1 MKITLLQLNSSDD
14 ISKNLER
21 IVALVESHLAAQ
33 TQNPTQKKTRL
44 FILPENSLYF
54 RIIEGE
60 PLKALTLDS
69 AEIQQLQRLADLH
82 KIDLHFT
89 TAISDGGKVW
99 NASVLVSPGEPAK
112 IIYKKIHLFDIQLE
126 GQKAIRE
133 SDFFTHGDEVT
144 GFEIDGVR
152 FGSSICY
159 DLRFSELYQQLAKN
173 KVDVILVPAAFL
185 VKTGQAHWETLL
197 RARAIESQAYVLAS
211 AQVGEHKTTQAGK
224 AASRFTYGHTMA
236 IDPWGQV
243 VEIKAEGVG
252 CLDIEISLDL
262 VRSVRRQIPMS
273 EHRRLK

>member
-1 MKITLLQLNSSDD
+1 MKITLLQLNSSDN
-14 ISKNLER
+14 IAKNLEQ
-21 IVALVESHLAAQ
+21 ILTLIEEHLAKQ
-33 TQNPTQKKTRL
+33 TVDKRTRL

-60 PLKALTLDS
+60 ALQPLKTDS
-69 AEIQQLQRLADLH
+69 VEIQRLQTLCD
-82 KIDLHFT
+82 KQNVDVHFT
-89 TAISDGGKVW
+89 TAMEDKGHVW
-99 NASVLVSPGEPAK
+99 NASVLVSPNEAPK

-133 SDFFTHGDEVT
+133 SDFFVHGDEVT
-144 GFEIDGVR
+144 GFEINGVR

-159 DLRFSELYQQLAKN
+159 DIRFSELYQQLARN

-197 RARAIESQAYVLAS
+197 RARAIESQAYVLAP

-224 AASRFTYGHTMA
+224 TASRFTYGHTMA
-236 IDPWGQV
+236 VDPWGQI
-243 VEIKAEGVG
+243 VECKAEGVG

-262 VRSVRRQIPMS
+262 IRSVRRQIPMS
-273 EHRRLK
+273 DHRRLK

>member
-1 MKITLLQLNSSDD
+1 MKITLCQLNSSDN
-14 ISKNLER
+14 ISKNLEQM
-21 IVALVESHLAAQ
+21 VSLVESHLATQAQ
-33 TQNPTQKKTRL
+33 SKSRL
-44 FILPENSLYF
+44 FIFPENSLYF
-54 RIIEGE
+54 RVIEGE
-60 PLKALTLDS
+60 PLQSVSLDS
-69 AEIQQLQRLADLH
+69 VEIQKLQKLADTH

-89 TAISDGGKVW
+89 TPVDDGGKVW
-99 NASVLVSPGEPAK
+99 NASVLVSPNESAK

-126 GQKAIRE
+126 GQKPIRE
-133 SDFFTHGDEVT
+133 SDFFTHGEEVT
-144 GFEIDGVR
+144 GFEIDGLR

-211 AQVGEHKTTQAGK
+211 GQVGEHKTTQAGK

-236 IDPWGQV
+236 IDPWGSV
-243 VEIKAEGVG
+243 VQCKAEGVG

-262 VRSVRRQIPMS
+262 IRSVRRQIPMGD
-273 EHRRLK
+273 HRRLK

>member
-1 MKITLLQLNSSDD
+1 MKITLCQLNSADN
-14 ISKNLER
+14 ISKNLEQM
-21 IVALVESHLAAQ
+21 VLLVESHLATQAQ
-33 TQNPTQKKTRL
+33 SKSRL
-44 FILPENSLYF
+44 FIFPENSLYF
-54 RIIEGE
+54 RVIEGE
-60 PLKALTLDS
+60 PLQSVSLDS
-69 AEIQQLQRLADLH
+69 VEVQKLQKLADTH

-89 TAISDGGKVW
+89 TPIADGGKVW
-99 NASVLVSPGEPAK
+99 NASVLVSPNEPAK

-126 GQKAIRE
+126 GQKPIRE
-133 SDFFTHGDEVT
+133 SDFFTHGEEVT
-144 GFEIDGVR
+144 GFEIDGLR

-211 AQVGEHKTTQAGK
+211 GQVGEHKTTQAGK

-236 IDPWGQV
+236 IDPWGSIVQC
-243 VEIKAEGVG
+243 KAEGVG

-262 VRSVRRQIPMS
+262 IQSVRRQIPMS
-273 EHRRLK
+273 DHRRLK